1 MRLNSLAL
9 AVLVSVLAATAPPRA
24 AAQNPETMLPEASA
38 AKARELLRQMI
49 AALGGR
55 AYLGVRESLCDGRLA
70 QFDHNGELTGYATF
84 KDFWRFPD
92 KNRTEYSKK
101 GNIIELFAGDSGWSL
116 DRGGV
121 TEQPATAVTDFK
133 EQVQRDMDNLL
144 RFRLQ
149 EEGLVFR
156 YGGGDIVDLT
166 EVDWAEIVDLERRT
180 FRIAINRSTH
190 LPMRSLVITRNDL
203 TRERTEEMTTYS
215 NYHVIDGVQSPK
227 QIARERDGRRLFQA
241 FFFECRYNSG
251 IPDELFTRASL
262 EKRYAE
268 TAKKKKNKR
277 ESESKSAEK
286 EGEKEKP

>member
-1 MRLNSLAL
+1 MRINSLAL
-9 AVLVSVLAATAPPRA
+9 AVLVSLLAASAPPRA

-38 AKARELLRQMI
+38 AKARELLQQMI
-49 AALGGR
+49 AALGGP
-55 AYLGVRESLCDGRLA
+55 AYVGVRESVCDGRLA
-70 QFDHNGELTGYATF
+70 QFDHNGELTGYAFF

-101 GNIIELFAGDSGWSL
+101 GNIIELYAGDAGWSL
-116 DRGGV
+116 DKGGV
-121 TEQPATAVTDFK
+121 NEQPATAITDFK

-144 RFRLQ
+144 RFRLK

-156 YGGGDIVDLT
+156 YGGSDIVDLT
-166 EVDWAEIVDLERRT
+166 EVEWVEIVDLERRT

-190 LPMRSLVITRNDL
+190 LPMRSLVITRNDM
-203 TRERTEEMTTYS
+203 TRERTEELTTYS

-227 QIARERDGRRLFQA
+227 QIARERDGRRIFQA
-241 FFFECRYNSG
+241 FFFDCRYNSR
-251 IPDELFTRASL
+251 IPGELFTRASL

-277 ESESKSAEK
+277 ETESKP
-286 EGEKEKP
+286 GEKESEKDKP